1 MRGPPQPVDLAL
13 SSLAR
18 SVSAEL
24 AGSGWKERRLDGYGI
39 ATFTRDTRN
48 GVMATAEL
56 HRTSSHWPDDW
67 PVAIGIGVGVGYGPA
82 LDLMPLLTLQPAASL
97 LASPETAAWP
107 GFTISLPSLDEV
119 PSVSREIVG
128 FIDEHALA
136 FADQFRDAAAIEAA
150 LQLGNRAGPTGERE
164 QDGQH
169 NERADYETALHLT
182 LLAAMGQH
190 DLARR
195 LLARYARAER
205 LEPISPD
212 DRRFIRQLTR
222 WLDAGGPTAPPIA
235 ETLARLPSAPR
246 PPRLRWSEVKA
257 QVTSKSAALDAVRA
271 QSAGKSLTQLQELL
285 AAEYDRRGLQIA
297 PSVITV
303 NAKAL
308 ELERQPFGR
317 TRSALRALRM
327 VKSSAVDGIRLLKH
341 DTADP
346 PWLQPPDRAS
356 YPVPTTDRFTAV
368 DVEPAAQAWLTRVWN
383 EAPRRLGHLVLV
395 DVWLSRDDR
404 NETQRELVV
413 HIGQRR
419 VGSIGDTQTAPF
431 DQALRA
437 AATFDEDPYIQGR
450 LSRSDD
456 QASIILEIAQPN
468 QITPES

>member
-1 MRGPPQPVDLAL
+1 
-13 SSLAR
+13 
-18 SVSAEL
+18 
-24 AGSGWKERRLDGYGI
+24 
-39 ATFTRDTRN
+39 
-48 GVMATAEL
+48 
-56 HRTSSHWPDDW
+56 
-67 PVAIGIGVGVGYGPA
+67 
-82 LDLMPLLTLQPAASL
+82 
-97 LASPETAAWP
+97 
-107 GFTISLPSLDEV
+107 
-119 PSVSREIVG
+119 
-128 FIDEHALA
+128 
-136 FADQFRDAAAIEAA
+136 
-150 LQLGNRAGPTGERE
+150 
-164 QDGQH
+164 
-169 NERADYETALHLT
+169 
-182 LLAAMGQH
+182 
-190 DLARR
+190 
-195 LLARYARAER
+195 
-205 LEPISPD
+205 
-212 DRRFIRQLTR
+212 
-222 WLDAGGPTAPPIA
+222 
-235 ETLARLPSAPR
+235 
-246 PPRLRWSEVKA
+246 
-257 QVTSKSAALDAVRA
+257 VTSKSAALDAVRA

-356 YPVPTTDRFTAV
+356 YPVATTDRFTAV

-419 VGSIGDTQTAPF
+419 VGTIGDTQAAPF
-431 DQALRA
+431 EQALRA
-437 AATFDEDPYIQGR
+437 AAIFDEDPYIQGR

-456 QASIILEIAQPN
+456 QASTTLEIAQPN
-468 QITPES
+468 ELTPES